1 MSLDDL
7 KVEEL
12 LEEAHKATKNAYCPY
27 SKIAVGAAL
36 LAVDGRIFHGGMQN
50 EAGLI
55 KRTETVSLLPMK
67 IRYRGST

>member
-7 KVEEL
+7 KVDEL

-36 LAVDGRIFHGGMQN
+36 LAADGRIFHGGMQA
-50 EAGLI
+50 EAELE
-55 KRTETVSLLPMK
+55 KVDEVYELRSKLA
-67 IRYRGST
+67 